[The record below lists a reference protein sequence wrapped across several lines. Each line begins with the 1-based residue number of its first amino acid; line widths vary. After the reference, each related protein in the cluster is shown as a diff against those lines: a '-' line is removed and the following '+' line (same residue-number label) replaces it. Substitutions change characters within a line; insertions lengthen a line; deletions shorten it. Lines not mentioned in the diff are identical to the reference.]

1 VVPPYQRGAQSAEAT
16 CALPSPLGA
25 GGVSWIFV
33 SNIPF
38 AICFVTCRCVKS
50 LTLKLALLCTVL
62 LLVQSLCAQYKVQGT
77 IYDSSRTYPLEA
89 VTVMSTSGK
98 GTTTNTAGFYQIE
111 VSAKDSI
118 WFSYLG
124 KPTIKYP
131 VLKMLDPLQFDLA
144 LRVPVSVLKE
154 VRVAP
159 RNYRLDSIQNRQ
171 DYAKVFNYQ
180 KPSLGT
186 MTSIGPN
193 GAGFDINE
201 IIRTFQFRKNKSM
214 LRFQQR
220 LIQQEQ
226 DKYVDHR
233 FNKALIRRLTGLT
246 GEELDRFIVA
256 YRPSYEFAVL
266 TNDYDFQSYIKEAH
280 KKFKASSAF

>member
-1 VVPPYQRGAQSAEAT
+1 M
-16 CALPSPLGA
+16 
-25 GGVSWIFV
+25 
-33 SNIPF
+33 
-38 AICFVTCRCVKS
+38 
-50 LTLKLALLCTVL
+50 TLKLTLLCTAMI
-62 LLVQSLCAQYKVQGT
+62 LVQSLYAQYKVQGT

-89 VTVMSTSGK
+89 VSVMSTSGK
-98 GTTTNTAGFYQIE
+98 GTTTNATGFYQLE
-111 VSAKDSI
+111 VSEKDSI

-124 KPTIKYP
+124 KPTVKYP

-186 MTSIGPN
+186 MTSIGAN

-201 IIRTFQFRKNKSM
+201 IIRAFQFRKNKSM

-226 DKYVDHR
+226 EKFVDHR
-233 FNKALIRRLTGLT
+233 FSKVLIRRLTGLT
-246 GEELDRFIVA
+246 GEELDRFILA

-266 TNDYDFQSYIKEAH
+266 SSDYDFQAYIKEAYQ
-280 KKFKASSAF
+280 KFKASSAF

>member
-1 VVPPYQRGAQSAEAT
+1 M
-16 CALPSPLGA
+16 
-25 GGVSWIFV
+25 
-33 SNIPF
+33 
-38 AICFVTCRCVKS
+38 KS
-50 LTLKLALLCTVL
+50 LTLKLAFLSIALIA
-62 LLVQSLCAQYKVQGT
+62 VQSLYAQYKVQGT

-89 VTVMSTSGK
+89 VSVMSTSGK
-98 GTTTNTAGFYQIE
+98 GTITNGAGFYQIE
-111 VSAKDSI
+111 VSEKDSI

-124 KPTIKYP
+124 KPTVKYP

-171 DYAKVFNYQ
+171 DYAKAFNFQ
-180 KPSLGT
+180 KPNLGT
-186 MTSIGPN
+186 MTSIGPT

-201 IIRTFQFRKNKSM
+201 IIRSFQFRKNKSM

-226 DKYVDHR
+226 DKYVDYR
-233 FNKALIRRLTGLT
+233 FNKALVRRLTGLT
-246 GEELDRFIVA
+246 GEELDKFMLA
-256 YRPSYEFAVL
+256 SRPSYEFAVL
-266 TNDYDFQSYIKEAH
+266 SNDYDFQSYIKEAYQ
-280 KKFKASSAF
+280 KFKSSTAF